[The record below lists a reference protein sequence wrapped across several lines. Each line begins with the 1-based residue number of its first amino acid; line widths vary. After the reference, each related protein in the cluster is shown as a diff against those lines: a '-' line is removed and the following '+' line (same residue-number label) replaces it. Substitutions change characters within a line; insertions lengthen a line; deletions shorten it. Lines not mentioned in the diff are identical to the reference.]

1 MRGFP
6 GGSVVKILPS
16 NAAGMGSIPDRK
28 AKIPCASWPKKAK
41 QDIKQKQYCKK
52 FNKDFTKMVHIKRK
66 KNLKNSYESID
77 QEDPPLLQQGL
88 LKEVMFELSLEE
100 KIRKNKNFG

>member
-1 MRGFP
+1 MPWGQ
-6 GGSVVKILPS
+6 K
-16 NAAGMGSIPDRK
+16 NTTTT
-28 AKIPCASWPKKAK
+28 
-41 QDIKQKQYCKK
+41 IKQEQYCKK

-88 LKEVMFELSLEE
+88 LKDVSLHVAVKMF
-100 KIRKNKNFG
+100 RG

>member
-1 MRGFP
+1 M
-6 GGSVVKILPS
+6 VKILPS

-52 FNKDFTKMVHIKRK
+52 FNKDLKNGPHFKKSLKKRK
-66 KNLKNSYESID
+66 KELAKN
-77 QEDPPLLQQGL
+77 
-88 LKEVMFELSLEE
+88 
-100 KIRKNKNFG
+100 IRRAGYVRTCQAKGIS

>member
-52 FNKDFTKMVHIKRK
+52 FNQDF
-66 KNLKNSYESID
+66 KNSPH
-77 QEDPPLLQQGL
+77 Q
-88 LKEVMFELSLEE
+88 KK
-100 KIRKNKNFG
+100 KIKKS